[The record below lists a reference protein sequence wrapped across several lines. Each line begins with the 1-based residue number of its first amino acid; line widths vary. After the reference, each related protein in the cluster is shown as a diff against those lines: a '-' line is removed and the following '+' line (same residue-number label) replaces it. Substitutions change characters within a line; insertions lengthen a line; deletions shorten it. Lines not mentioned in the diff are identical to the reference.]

1 MTLAYGILG
10 RNGLIREYWDCEEGA
25 KLHYNPEDRE
35 QIVITLILHHTTDF
49 DRKVRRGLPLID
61 YLIWRQVTIK
71 EAKAVTFRRVYTM
84 SNGDIVTTVNYDGTA
99 YIYDYK
105 DKDGNGS
112 AEELVKE
119 YKKQK

>member
-10 RNGLIREYWDCEEGA
+10 RN
-25 KLHYNPEDRE
+25 
-35 QIVITLILHHTTDF
+35 V
-49 DRKVRRGLPLID
+49 
-61 YLIWRQVTIK
+61 
-71 EAKAVTFRRVYTM
+71 
-84 SNGDIVTTVNYDGTA
+84 
-99 YIYDYK
+99 YDYK